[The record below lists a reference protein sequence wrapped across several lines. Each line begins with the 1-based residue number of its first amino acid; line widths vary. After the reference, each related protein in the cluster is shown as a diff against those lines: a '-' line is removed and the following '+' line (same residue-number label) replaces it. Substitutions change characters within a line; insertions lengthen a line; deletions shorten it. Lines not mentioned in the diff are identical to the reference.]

1 MKKALEVSLGVVTG
15 IGGFLDIGSITT
27 AAQAGAL
34 FGYRLT
40 WAVVLGAICVIFLT
54 EQSGRL
60 SALSGR
66 TLTDAI
72 RERFG
77 SNYFLGLLLV
87 LGAVTLL
94 VLGAELG
101 GVCIALEFATG
112 YDLRWFALPV
122 AFVAWLIL
130 WKGTS
135 SVIEQGMSLL
145 GLVTVSFAV
154 AAFVLHPDWP
164 AVARAALPSLPDS
177 EDLRY
182 WFLVTNILGAAITPY
197 LMFFY
202 SSGAVEDKWDR
213 GYLAVNRV
221 VAVVGM
227 GVGAFLALSVL
238 IVASQVLRPDGIR
251 VEHYAQLGLLM
262 SDALGPWTFGL
273 LCASIGIACLSTAL
287 EVALSIA
294 YLAAQGLGW
303 NWTENKPPRTQAR
316 FALVYT
322 GAVLV
327 GALLVLTGID
337 PIRLTNLAM
346 ALTSA
351 TLPIAMLPFLFI
363 MNDPVYV
370 HDRGNGW
377 VSNAVV
383 LFVIG
388 LAFVLAIV
396 TIPLEIAGGG

>member
-1 MKKALEVSLGVVTG
+1 
-15 IGGFLDIGSITT
+15 
-27 AAQAGAL
+27 
-34 FGYRLT
+34 
-40 WAVVLGAICVIFLT
+40 
-54 EQSGRL
+54 
-60 SALSGR
+60 
-66 TLTDAI
+66 
-72 RERFG
+72 
-77 SNYFLGLLLV
+77 
-87 LGAVTLL
+87 
-94 VLGAELG
+94 
-101 GVCIALEFATG
+101 
-112 YDLRWFALPV
+112 
-122 AFVAWLIL
+122 
-130 WKGTS
+130 
-135 SVIEQGMSLL
+135 
-145 GLVTVSFAV
+145 
-154 AAFVLHPDWP
+154 
-164 AVARAALPSLPDS
+164 
-177 EDLRY
+177 
-182 WFLVTNILGAAITPY
+182 
-197 LMFFY
+197 
-202 SSGAVEDKWDR
+202 
-213 GYLAVNRV
+213 
-221 VAVVGM
+221 
-227 GVGAFLALSVL
+227 
-238 IVASQVLRPDGIR
+238 
-251 VEHYAQLGLLM
+251 
-262 SDALGPWTFGL
+262 L
-273 LCASIGIACLSTAL
+273 LCASLGIACLSTAL